1 VEGTARLSQVTRL
14 LSALGQGQRSAMD
27 ELLPLV
33 YDELHELATSAMRHA
48 RPGHTLQPTAVVH
61 EAYARLVGSDG
72 SVFES
77 RDHFL
82 AVAARAMRSVLVDHA
97 RRRGS
102 LKRRGPGE
110 RVELTDTVA
119 GYEERGLDLLAVE
132 EALQRLA
139 TFDPDLVRVV
149 ELLYFAGLTLDQLHN
164 DSTTV
169 SFFGSYDDAV
179 AGAIQR
185 GKPTLAITHGHSK
198 DHRPDLKQLL
208 FILAVARDG
217 GVPIYSE
224 GRPCRRPCARRI
236 IDLLQNIQRHELSG
250 GGFEPQTMVTDL
262 SAIQRQVLKLLK
274 VPSRTYGRKVSN

>member
-1 VEGTARLSQVTRL
+1 MLRMEDPSAEATARQSQVTRL
-14 LSALGQGQRSAMD
+14 LGALGRGQRSAMD

-33 YDELHELATSAMRHA
+33 YDELHELAASAMRNA

-61 EAYARLVGSDG
+61 EAFVRLVGGDG
-72 SVFES
+72 GVFES

-149 ELLYFAGLTLDQLHN
+149 ELLYFAGLNAEET
-164 DSTTV
+164 
-169 SFFGSYDDAV
+169 
-179 AGAIQR
+179 
-185 GKPTLAITHGHSK
+185 
-198 DHRPDLKQLL
+198 
-208 FILAVARDG
+208 ARVIG
-217 GVPIYSE
+217 CS
-224 GRPCRRPCARRI
+224 
-236 IDLLQNIQRHELSG
+236 
-250 GGFEPQTMVTDL
+250 
-262 SAIQRQVLKLLK
+262 
-274 VPSRTYGRKVSN
+274 SRTVERDWRTAKAFLRATLEGGETPV